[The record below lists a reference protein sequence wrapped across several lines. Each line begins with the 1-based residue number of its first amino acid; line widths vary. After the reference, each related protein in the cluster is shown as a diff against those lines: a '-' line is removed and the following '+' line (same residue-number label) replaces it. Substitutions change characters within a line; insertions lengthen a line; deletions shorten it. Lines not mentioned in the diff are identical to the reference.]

1 MWAPLKP
8 VSDFVRDFDA
18 EELRRLA
25 MNAADGIVAT
35 AGIVQGLNA
44 ADQGDRVLGTA
55 ALLSL
60 LAGGIAAASVMY
72 YEASWERDAITAAVE
87 HERAEHAANP
97 EQELSELA
105 SLYVAR
111 GVDPELARQVA
122 AQLSARDAVDAHVRE
137 ELGLDAD
144 DLAIHPV
151 MMGISTFFAFAIGS
165 LVPLIGII
173 VAPPEWDV
181 GVTFALVLG
190 ALVLTSIVVARAGHT
205 SVWRTALR
213 TLLIGAG
220 AMLLSMAGGELLD

>member
-1 MWAPLKP
+1 MWAFLEP
-8 VSDFVRDFDA
+8 VSDFIRHFDA

-44 ADQGDRVLGTA
+44 ADQVDSVLSTA

-72 YEASWERDAITAAVE
+72 YKASWERDAIVAAVE
-87 HERAEHAANP
+87 QERAEHAANP
-97 EQELSELA
+97 DQELSELA

-122 AQLSARDAVDAHVRE
+122 AQLSARDPVTAHVRE
-137 ELGLDAD
+137 ELGLDED
-144 DLAIHPV
+144 DLAIQPV
-151 MMGISTFFAFAIGS
+151 MMGITTFFAFAIGS
-165 LVPLIGII
+165 LVPLAGI
-173 VAPPEWDV
+173 VLAPPEWDV
-181 GVTFALVLG
+181 VVTFALVLG
-190 ALVLTSIVVARAGHT
+190 ALVLTSILVARAGHT
-205 SVWRTALR
+205 SVWRTAVR

-220 AMLLSMAGGELLD
+220 AMLLSMGGGELLS